1 MMRKILVPATIA
13 AALCSLSLSAAPAL
27 GFEFESETS
36 SSTETTSSTDLV
48 IQLGTS
54 GSVECSPP
62 KLESSPTLG
71 SSDVLKVKIGEPSG
85 CFFNDNAKGKSEGG
99 TIKQSCPL
107 ILESTD
113 LVEVSDTE
121 FAEGRAEF
129 VCKLKFETSGSPTCT
144 VKLEKTTSPIREFEW
159 YDTNNTLHHYES
171 VLMIELKGMEYKISS
186 GCGSNGTNG
195 QLDLTA
201 PIKYVVVPPAM

>member
-1 MMRKILVPATIA
+1 MRKILVPATIT

-71 SSDVLKVKIGEPSG
+71 SSDELKVKILGLSG
-85 CFFNDNAKGKSEGG
+85 CSFNDNAKGKNEPG
-99 TIKQSCPL
+99 TIAQHCPL
-107 ILESTD
+107 ILESAD

-129 VCKLKFETSGSPTCT
+129 ICRPEFVNTAGTCT

-159 YDTNNTLHHYES
+159 YDTNDTLHHYES
-171 VLMIELKGMEYKISS
+171 VLKIELKKMEYKIKS

-195 QLDLTA
+195 ELDLTA

>member
-1 MMRKILVPATIA
+1 MRKILVSATVT
-13 AALCSLSLSAAPAL
+13 AALCWLSLSAAPAL

-36 SSTETTSSTDLV
+36 SPTNTTPSTDLV

-54 GSVECSPP
+54 GSVECSTL

-71 SSDVLKVKIGEPSG
+71 SSDILHVKIQEPTG
-85 CFFNDNAKGKSEGG
+85 CFFNDNAKGASEKVK
-99 TIKQSCPL
+99 TTQSCPL

-121 FAEGRAEF
+121 FAEGLAEF
-129 VCKLKFETSGSPTCT
+129 VCKPKFENTAGTCT
-144 VKLEKTTSPIREFEW
+144 VELEKTTVPIREYEW

-171 VLMIELKGMEYKISS
+171 VLKLELKNMKYKIKS

-195 QLDLTA
+195 ELDLTA